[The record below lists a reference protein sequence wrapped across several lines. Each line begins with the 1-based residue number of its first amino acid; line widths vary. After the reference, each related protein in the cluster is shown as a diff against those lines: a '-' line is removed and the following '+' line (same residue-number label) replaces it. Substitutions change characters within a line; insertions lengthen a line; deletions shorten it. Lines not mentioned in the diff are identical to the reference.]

1 MKTKTKKIKII
12 KIIIIFL
19 IIFLISLLSFQLGK
33 FSVKYENN
41 KFSSKKENQ
50 KNNLPKIIKKK
61 VKTVGVIASKK
72 GKTYHLPWCPGAT
85 SMSQKN
91 KIYFNSIAEA
101 KAAGYLPAKNC
112 EGL

>member
-1 MKTKTKKIKII
+1 MKTKTRKIKII
-12 KIIIIFL
+12 EIILIFS

-41 KFSSKKENQ
+41 KLSKEENQ

-61 VKTVGVIASKK
+61 VKTVGVIVSKK

-85 SMSQKN
+85 SMLQKN